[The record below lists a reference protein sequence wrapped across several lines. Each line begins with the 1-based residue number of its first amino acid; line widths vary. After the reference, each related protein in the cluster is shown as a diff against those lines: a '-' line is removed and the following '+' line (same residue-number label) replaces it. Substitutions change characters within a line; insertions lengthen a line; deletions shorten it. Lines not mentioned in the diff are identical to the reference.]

1 MPDPATIA
9 TWRFEQITPLL
20 DDRLSRADKRRYLRD
35 RARDAVDWP
44 GRTTPRP
51 IPRATLLR
59 WLARY
64 RRGGL
69 EDLRPRERHRTRTDR
84 SELISHALALL
95 TEEPARSLAQLL
107 HYLALQ
113 FPDTPL
119 SRSTLQRELTRHPA
133 YAGIVRQR
141 SGYGRRL
148 RDRYETSRSHECWQ
162 LDGKGPFPVPFTDG
176 TRRRVHI
183 LSVLDDYSRYVLA
196 AVTSP
201 TESTPGTVRALRQAI
216 ARFGL
221 PDRMQFDRG
230 SAFDS
235 HPVRDGLA
243 LLGIHRNFVRPK
255 NPEAGGKVEA
265 YHRVL
270 ERWFVR
276 ELRHQ
281 EVHNDAHLQ
290 DLLTATIELLY
301 NRHRHRILKQSP
313 EQALAQRI
321 SQRRVGAEE
330 LARAFWARTNVK
342 SHPKTGELALPNGQ
356 FRVTWRYAGKRVRVR
371 YDPAE
376 PRAVLLLG
384 RDQEL
389 ALEPMVVKPL
399 FPIERPRGH
408 GQLQKILDRWRGHQ
422 RPNALPGFGL
432 PELFRELTPLVGH
445 LVPDDDREARLI
457 ADFYRD
463 VGPLD
468 PAAFGQALATTQA
481 ALGSGRAIDV
491 YLDHL
496 RRLIRAAQPK
506 SEQP

>member
-1 MPDPATIA
+1 MPDPDTIA

-20 DDRLSRADKRRYLRD
+20 DDRLSRADRRRYLRE

-51 IPRATLLR
+51 IPRATLQR
-59 WLARY
+59 WVARY
-64 RRGGL
+64 RRDGL
-69 EDLRPRERHRTRTDR
+69 AGLRPRERHRERTDR
-84 SELISHALALL
+84 SALVSHALALL
-95 TEEPARSLAQLL
+95 TEEPERSLGQLL
-107 HYLALQ
+107 HYLELQ

-119 SRSTLQRELTRHPA
+119 SRSTLQRELTRHRA

-141 SGYGRRL
+141 AGHGRRL
-148 RDRYETSRSHECWQ
+148 RDRYETSRPHECWQ
-162 LDGKGPFPVPFTDG
+162 LDGKGPFPVRFTDG
-176 TRRRVHI
+176 TRRRVHV

-201 TESTPGTVRALRQAI
+201 TESMPGTVRALRQAI

-221 PDRMQFDRG
+221 ADRMQFDRG

-243 LLGIHRNFVRPK
+243 LLGVHRNAVRPR
-255 NPEAGGKVEA
+255 NPEAGGKIEA
-265 YHRVL
+265 YHRAL

-281 EVHNDAHLQ
+281 EVQSEAHLQ
-290 DLLTATIELLY
+290 DLLAATIELLY
-301 NRHRHRILKQSP
+301 NRHRHRILKKSP
-313 EQALAQRI
+313 AEALADQM
-321 SQRRVGAEE
+321 SARRVGTEE
-330 LARAFWARTNVK
+330 LARAFGVRTDVR
-342 SHPKTGELALPNGQ
+342 SHPKTGEVALPNGR
-356 FRVTWRYAGKRVRVR
+356 FRVTWRYAGKRLRVR

-389 ALEPMVVKPL
+389 PLEPMVVKPL
-399 FPIERPRGH
+399 FPITPARGQ

-432 PELFRELTPLVGH
+432 PELFRDLAPLVGH

-468 PAAFGQALATTQA
+468 PAPLRQALATTHA

-496 RRLIRAAQPK
+496 RRLIRAAQPR